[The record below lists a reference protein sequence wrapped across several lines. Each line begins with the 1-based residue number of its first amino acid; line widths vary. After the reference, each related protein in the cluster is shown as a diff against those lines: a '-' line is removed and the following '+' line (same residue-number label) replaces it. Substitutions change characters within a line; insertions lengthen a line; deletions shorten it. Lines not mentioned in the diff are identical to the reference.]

1 MESLAVRI
9 LGAVGAAILSVTVFA
24 SGVASA
30 DAVTGHTYS
39 DASAAISS
47 TNGTP
52 VIATVSGDQ
61 LVTDNCIV
69 TSWRKSIFLDSSGR
83 NGRSAEWLL
92 NLNCNN
98 RVASPGK
105 PGNSLMTPQGAQGKK
120 DQQDAA
126 KINAD
131 PTWCQENDKNLATCR
146 TFCDRTGLCAV

>member
-1 MESLAVRI
+1 MGRLVVRI
-9 LGAVGAAILSVTVFA
+9 LGGVGAATLSVTILG

-47 TNGTP
+47 VNGTP

-61 LVTDNCIV
+61 LVTDDCIV

-98 RVASPGK
+98 PVASPGK
-105 PGNSLMTPQGAQGKK
+105 PGNSLMTPEGVQAKK
-120 DQQDAA
+120 NQQNAD
-126 KINAD
+126 KINND
-131 PTWCQENDKNLATCR
+131 PTWCQENDTNLATCR
-146 TFCDRTGLCAV
+146 KFCDSTGLCEV